1 MNILNTLLG
10 LAAVVSVLFVL
21 SGYKEEF
28 VTMPDDFKNPTRI
41 HLCKK
46 VKKKKPSCRPVFNC
60 RRVGYFCSKIN

>member
-10 LAAVVSVLFVL
+10 LAAFVSVLFVI

-41 HLCKK
+41 QICRK
-46 VKKKKPSCRPVFNC
+46 VKKKKPECRPVFNC
-60 RRVGYFCSKIN
+60 RRIGYFCSKIN